1 MIKEARSRMN
11 PSSDESSPRPTFR
24 PLHLV
29 LIALVMTLLSLGL
42 QWKNGTYREDIG
54 ADPDEP
60 AHAVTSLMMR
70 DYFAHGLLRG
80 AHPMH
85 FAQDYYDHFPKVA
98 LGHYPPGFYA
108 LAGAWLLPFPTK
120 TALFL
125 FMALLSG
132 CLGAMTAAIARRAGL
147 GVWASVLV
155 GVWIVLLPLTQKQV
169 MLVMSDVLLT
179 IGCLGA
185 TWLWAN
191 YMERPT
197 VRRGLLFGVVA
208 AFSILVKGSAMAL
221 AAVPVLSILMLRRW
235 DLLKKLSFWLAPVP
249 VVLTALPWTLMTMQI
264 TKEGMLDQSVSSYLP
279 QALEFYAK
287 ASWHSFGLV
296 ILMLSLLGLLKWIE
310 RIFNGE
316 CSPQPLE
323 ASMLGFALT
332 LVALY
337 LVSPTGFAARYLL
350 PIAPILLVSAA
361 KEWMHQISRPQA
373 FTFHKRLG
381 SGAVAMA
388 LLIACGYASQNERA
402 EHKIASGFSTI
413 ADELLHRDAGG
424 KVLVVSDAKGEGS
437 LTAELAFRLPD
448 RVNSPWTIVRGSKF
462 LAKSDWIGR
471 GYATAFTNADEFKA
485 AAQKAGIAWVVDDT
499 GVPEAYRLE
508 HHQQMATWTQ
518 AWKADFEVESKKQW
532 TTGSH
537 PVRLY
542 HLAPSTVSLRS
553 ERDPREAVALEFRLQ
568 PAGWRG
574 VSGTHDALCPTLKR
588 ELQRYCEVRCDAE
601 AVFRSVPGDPKT
613 EVTDE

>member
-1 MIKEARSRMN
+1 MSQTADEPSR
-11 PSSDESSPRPTFR
+11 RPAFR

-29 LIALVMTLLSLGL
+29 LIALGLTLVSFGL
-42 QWKNGTYREDIG
+42 QWKNGAYRVDIG

-70 DYFAHGLLRG
+70 DYFAHGLLQG

-85 FAQDYYDHFPKVA
+85 FAQNYYDHFPKVA

-108 LAGAWLLPFPTK
+108 LAGVWMLPFPTK

-125 FMALLSG
+125 FMAVLSG
-132 CLGAMTAAIARRAGL
+132 CLGVMTVAIARRAGL
-147 GVWASVLV
+147 GVWASILV
-155 GVWIVLLPLTQKQV
+155 GLWIVVLPLTQKQV

-191 YMERPT
+191 FMERPT
-197 VRRGLLFGVVA
+197 VRRGLLFGAVA
-208 AFSILVKGSAMAL
+208 AFSILVKGSALAL
-221 AAVPVLSILMLRRW
+221 ALVPVLSVLTLRRW

-264 TKEGMLDQSVSSYLP
+264 TQEGMQDQSVMSYLP
-279 QALEFYAK
+279 EAFRFYCE
-287 ASWHSFGLV
+287 ASWQSFGFIVLIGAAAGV
-296 ILMLSLLGLLKWIE
+296 GRWGGSAIRQGSA
-310 RIFNGE
+310 
-316 CSPQPLE
+316 SPF
-323 ASMLGFALT
+323 AVSMFSFAVA

-350 PIAPILLVSAA
+350 PVAPL
-361 KEWMHQISRPQA
+361 
-373 FTFHKRLG
+373 
-381 SGAVAMA
+381 
-388 LLIACGYASQNERA
+388 LLIATPKGFFFTSHDRDPERSWSTVA
-402 EHKIASGFSTI
+402 YFCLMMSMIQVSLPAGATKKIASGFGTL

-437 LTAELAFRLPD
+437 LTAELAFRLKD

-471 GYATAFTNADEFKA
+471 GYATAFATADEFKA
-485 AAQKAGIAWVVDDT
+485 AAQKAGIVWVVEDT
-499 GVPEAYRLE
+499 GVPEAYLME
-508 HHQQMATWTQ
+508 HHKQMAAWTKD
-518 AWKADFEVESKKQW
+518 WKPDFEVQSEKQW

-542 HLAPSTVSLRS
+542 HLGPPTTIQRS
-553 ERDPREAVALEFRLQ
+553 ERDPRDAVR
-568 PAGWRG
+568 
-574 VSGTHDALCPTLKR
+574 PTLKR
-588 ELQRYCEVRCDAE
+588 ELQRYCQARGNAMMEVGHE
-601 AVFRSVPGDPKT
+601 
-613 EVTDE
+613 